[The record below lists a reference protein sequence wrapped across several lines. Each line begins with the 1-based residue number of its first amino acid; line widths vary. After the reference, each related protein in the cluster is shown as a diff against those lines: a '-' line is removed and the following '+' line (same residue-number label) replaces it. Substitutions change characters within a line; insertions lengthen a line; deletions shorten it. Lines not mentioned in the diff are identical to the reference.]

1 MIIVFVGSIGSG
13 KSTGADILKRK
24 FNFEEITFAQPIK
37 DFALLLGFENKNV
50 YGSQQEKV
58 EINPEF
64 GVSGRQFMQTFGTDI
79 MRNASLFPNIQNI
92 WIKVVEIKIKKAL
105 SQNKNLVISDCRFQD
120 ESEMLR
126 KYNPIF
132 IKLKR
137 NCDFY
142 SDHFS
147 EKELN
152 NIENSIIYNN
162 NDSLKDLEFFLEKIV
177 NTKYDFYSFL
187 KTAYHE

>member
-120 ESEMLR
+120 ESEMLI

-152 NIENSIIYNN
+152 
-162 NDSLKDLEFFLEKIV
+162 KMTDLEFNINERYIMNYFRFIKNVI
-177 NTKYDFYSFL
+177 
-187 KTAYHE
+187 